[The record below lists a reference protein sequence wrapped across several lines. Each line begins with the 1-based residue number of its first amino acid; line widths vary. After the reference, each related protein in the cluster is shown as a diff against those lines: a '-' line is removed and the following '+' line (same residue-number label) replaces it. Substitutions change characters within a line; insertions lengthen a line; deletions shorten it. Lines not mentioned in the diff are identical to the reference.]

1 MSQIM
6 QRFSKEIDQYKLS
19 TILPSGDGYWT
30 EEVAANWKCVR
41 DVDNEGY
48 HVPLAHPG
56 LHDLFGANYHDEPLK
71 SGTSKSIGSFRTNA
85 GRQWSVRNYVSILDP
100 PKDLD
105 KEHQKAWLY
114 IGVFPNLVF
123 GLYPDSV
130 IFYQEF
136 PLEQGKTIQRGNSY
150 RHANENRRMRLSR
163 YLSKRIDRMTSK
175 EDEQLIQWS
184 WEAAF
189 SSGFDEIILSDL
201 EYGVH
206 SYHNAL
212 REFFPI
218 LNGDEPTKG
227 GLVKQNS
234 ELLNAKIGQN

>member
-1 MSQIM
+1 M
-6 QRFSKEIDQYKLS
+6 
-19 TILPSGDGYWT
+19 
-30 EEVAANWKCVR
+30 V
-41 DVDNEGY
+41 
-48 HVPLAHPG
+48 
-56 LHDLFGANYHDEPLK
+56 

-85 GRQWSVRNYVSILDP
+85 GRQWSVRNYVSILEP
-100 PKDLD
+100 SKDLD
-105 KEHQKAWLY
+105 KDHQNAWLY

-136 PLEQGKTIQRGNSY
+136 PVEQGKTIQRGSSY
-150 RHANENRRMRLSR
+150 RNANENRRMRLAR

-189 SSGFDEIILSDL
+189 SSGFDGILLSDF

-218 LNGDEPTKG
+218 LNEDEPTEG
-227 GLVKQNS
+227 TLVQRNA
-234 ELLNAKIGQN
+234 ELLNTNTGKD